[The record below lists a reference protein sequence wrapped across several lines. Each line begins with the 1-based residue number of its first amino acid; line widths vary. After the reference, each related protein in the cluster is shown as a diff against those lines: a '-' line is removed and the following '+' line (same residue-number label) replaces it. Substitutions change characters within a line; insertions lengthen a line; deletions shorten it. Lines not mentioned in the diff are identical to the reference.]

1 MGGNGLMVASNILR
15 NCRRK
20 DFAFTLIELLVV
32 IAIIAILAAML
43 LPALQNARNRGK
55 QSVCTGNLNQI
66 TKMVQA
72 YMNDNNGYVMPAF
85 HNNFWWV
92 RQIVDYGVSIG
103 SFACPGNEEN
113 NFFDESES
121 QCGYYIKDGS
131 TASGKEITKH
141 NLKERILPYGRTY
154 QYSSYAGYEVPGSTT
169 TSADKKLRKALRYP
183 AKLVTVWCLINRTSS
198 SDFRN
203 GCLSPKGMINH
214 NNRLYANPA
223 HDKNYS
229 LGFADGH
236 VRNMTRSDWNTDWDN
251 WQLANQEKVANK

>member
-1 MGGNGLMVASNILR
+1 MDRMIYQNALTNGGKKNFS
-15 NCRRK
+15 
-20 DFAFTLIELLVV
+20 FTLIELLVV
-32 IAIIAILAAML
+32 IAIIAILAGML
-43 LPALQNARNRGK
+43 LPALKKANDRGK
-55 QSVCTGNLNQI
+55 QSNCTGNLNQI
-66 TKMVQA
+66 NKMVQA

-103 SFACPGNEEN
+103 SFACPANEEN

-121 QCGYYIKDGS
+121 KCGYYIKDNN
-131 TASGKEITKH
+131 TASGKEIKQH
-141 NLKERILPYGRTY
+141 NLKERIQPYGRTY

-169 TSADKKLRKALRYP
+169 NNADKKLRKKLRYP
-183 AKLVTVWCLINRTSS
+183 EKLVTVWCLINRAATSE
-198 SDFRN
+198 FRN

-214 NNRLYANPA
+214 NNRLYANPT

-251 WQLANQEKVANK
+251 WQLANQEKAEKK